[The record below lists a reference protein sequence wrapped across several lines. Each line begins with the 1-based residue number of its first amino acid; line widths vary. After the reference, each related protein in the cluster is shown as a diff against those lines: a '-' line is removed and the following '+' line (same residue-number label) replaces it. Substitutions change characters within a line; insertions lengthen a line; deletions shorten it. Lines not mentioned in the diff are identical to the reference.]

1 MSGINPFRKPGSQA
15 QAPARVAATGRVASR
30 RDEQNFLDGRLNPA
44 RGQID
49 RLGQIKASVS
59 DTAVHRV
66 ARMFNS
72 AGEINAYDKKD
83 ALVQA
88 AHLLNNVAKTAGA
101 RMEAV
106 DPATGQ
112 PMTKEARREILASAM
127 KDPSGEGFALV
138 GQELLLPIKALID
151 YEGFGRKMLRVR
163 PLGQGELFRIAKDVR
178 ATAFIVG
185 QDGQSIESRMYG
197 KYIQPSEYKI
207 TSFPSVDIED
217 IYQMNFDVLDR
228 AQDTARQEIERKED
242 QSVISAI
249 DRAALAVNDVT
260 FYSSLNISAF
270 EDVRFQVEKH
280 RKIVE
285 KFAINRAELSDIIK
299 TMSTQ
304 VDPVTER
311 ELLLAGYIGNVL
323 NAMIITSAGTGVQEV
338 IPAGTFYAL
347 TGGEYLGEMG
357 IRVELFSE
365 PYNKFVNQ
373 EMVKGWALCEIVG
386 TGIVEPGSVAKG
398 MK

>member
-1 MSGINPFRKPGSQA
+1 MSALNPFRKPGSQA
-15 QAPARVAATGRVASR
+15 APARIAATGRVASR
-30 RDEQNFLDGRLNPA
+30 RDQQNFLDGRLNPA
-44 RGQID
+44 RGQMD
-49 RLGQIKASVS
+49 KLGQIRASVA
-59 DTAVHRV
+59 DTSVHKI
-66 ARMFNS
+66 ARMFNDK
-72 AGEINAYDKKD
+72 GEINAYDRKD

-88 AHLLNNVAKTAGA
+88 AHLLNNVSKTAGH
-101 RMEAV
+101 RMEAI
-106 DPATGQ
+106 DPATNQ
-112 PMTKEARREILASAM
+112 PMTKEARREILGSAM

-151 YEGFGRKMLRVR
+151 YEGFLRKMLRVR
-163 PLGQGELFRIAKDVR
+163 PLGQSELFRIAKDVR

-197 KYIQPSEYKI
+197 KYIQPLEYKI

-242 QSVISAI
+242 QSGISAI
-249 DRAALAVNDVT
+249 DQAALAVNDVT
-260 FYSSLNISAF
+260 FFGTLNISAF
-270 EDVRFQVEKH
+270 EDVRFQVERH

-338 IPAGTFYAL
+338 IPAGTFYAM
-347 TGGEYLGEMG
+347 TGGEYLGEFG
-357 IRVELFSE
+357 VRVELFSE

-386 TGIVEPGSVAKG
+386 TGIVEPSSVAKG